1 MSRLTRRRLLQA
13 GAAGAAGFWVGGPL
27 FAEEKKPTANE
38 RLHVAMIGVAGRGAE
53 DLGGIAAAGAEIVAL
68 CDVVEDRAGKA
79 REQFP
84 RAKFVR
90 DFRKLFDEKGIDA
103 VAVATPD
110 HTHAIATLLALRAG
124 LHVYCEKPLTHTVHE
139 ARLVAETAKK
149 MKRVTQMGT
158 QIHAGDNYRR
168 VVELIR
174 AGAIGPVREVHTW
187 VSRSWGGGDRPK
199 EMPPVPAGLDW
210 DLWLGPAPFRPY
222 HPAYVPFNWR
232 GWWDFGNGS
241 LADFACHHMDLPF
254 WALDLRHP
262 TLIEARGDEA
272 PHPES
277 TAKALTVTYEF
288 PARGEK
294 PPVTLTW
301 YDGGRRPPHFAQG
314 KLPQWGDG
322 NLFVG
327 TKGMLL
333 AGYSDYRLL
342 PEKDFVGVKPDKSIP
357 PSIGHHKEWVEACKT
372 GGETT
377 CHFDYGGALTEA
389 ALLGVVSYRAQTAI
403 HWDGA
408 AARAKESEAQ
418 KWLTKEYRKPWTL

>member
-1 MSRLTRRRLLQA
+1 
-13 GAAGAAGFWVGGPL
+13 
-27 FAEEKKPTANE
+27 
-38 RLHVAMIGVAGRGAE
+38 
-53 DLGGIAAAGAEIVAL
+53 
-68 CDVVEDRAGKA
+68 
-79 REQFP
+79 
-84 RAKFVR
+84 
-90 DFRKLFDEKGIDA
+90 
-103 VAVATPD
+103 
-110 HTHAIATLLALRAG
+110 
-124 LHVYCEKPLTHTVHE
+124 
-139 ARLVAETAKK
+139 LVAETAKK

-174 AGAIGPVREVHTW
+174 AGTIGPVGEVHTW
-187 VSRSWGGGDRPK
+187 VSRSWGGGERPK
-199 EMPPVPAGLDW
+199 ETPPVPPGLDW
-210 DLWLGPAPFRPY
+210 DLWLGPAPYRPY

-262 TLIEARGDEA
+262 TLIHADGEA

-277 TAKALTVTYEF
+277 AAKALTVKYEF

-294 PPVTLTW
+294 PPVMLTW
-301 YDGGRRPPHFAQG
+301 YDGGRRPPQFAQG

-333 AGYSDYRLL
+333 AGYSSYVLL
-342 PEKDFVGVKPDKSIP
+342 PEKDFAGVKPDLSIAK
-357 PSIGHHKEWVEACKT
+357 SIGHHKEWVEACKT

-377 CHFDYGGALTEA
+377 CNFDYGGTLTET
-389 ALLGVVSYRAQTAI
+389 ALLGVVSYRARTAI
-403 HWDGA
+403 HWDGVA
-408 AARAKESEAQ
+408 LKAKEPEAQ
-418 KWLTKEYRKPWTL
+418 PFLSREYRKPWTL